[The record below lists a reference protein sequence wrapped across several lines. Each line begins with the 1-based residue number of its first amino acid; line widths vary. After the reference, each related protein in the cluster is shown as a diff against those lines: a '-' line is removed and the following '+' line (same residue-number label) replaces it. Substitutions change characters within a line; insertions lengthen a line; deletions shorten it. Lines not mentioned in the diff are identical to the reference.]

1 MPRILIAAGLVLV
14 IVGICWPF
22 LSRLPL
28 ERLPGDILIQR
39 PGFTFYAPITTGLLI
54 GAVISALMWLYR
66 WWGSGGAA

>member
-14 IVGICWPF
+14 VAGICWPF

-28 ERLPGDILIQR
+28 GRLPGDILIQR

-54 GAVISALMWLYR
+54 GAVISALMWLLR
-66 WWGSGGAA
+66 WWGSGGAT